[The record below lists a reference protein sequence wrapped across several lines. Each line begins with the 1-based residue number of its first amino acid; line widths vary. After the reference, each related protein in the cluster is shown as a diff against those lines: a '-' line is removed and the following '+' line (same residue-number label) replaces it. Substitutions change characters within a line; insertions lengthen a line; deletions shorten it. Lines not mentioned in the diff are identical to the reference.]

1 MIRDRQHLSTVKQTA
16 GSDMWGE
23 GNHILTGPCEQ
34 QKFIQKLNQENNA
47 TLTELEKDLHISK
60 ALIKSYIIQ

>member
-1 MIRDRQHLSTVKQTA
+1 MFLIKCREHVLIRDRQHLSTVKQTA

-34 QKFIQKLNQENNA
+34 QKFILY
-47 TLTELEKDLHISK
+47 TET
-60 ALIKSYIIQ
+60 KSGK